1 MHKTS
6 EAVVKA
12 LFDAHPEGAKEK
24 GQVYITL
31 SPPLSPACAA
41 QQTLLVSIAS
51 IALRD
56 LHKLHT

>member
-1 MHKTS
+1 MNKTS

-31 SPPLSPACAA
+31 SPPLSPASAA
-41 QQTLLVSIAS
+41 Q
-51 IALRD
+51 
-56 LHKLHT
+56 